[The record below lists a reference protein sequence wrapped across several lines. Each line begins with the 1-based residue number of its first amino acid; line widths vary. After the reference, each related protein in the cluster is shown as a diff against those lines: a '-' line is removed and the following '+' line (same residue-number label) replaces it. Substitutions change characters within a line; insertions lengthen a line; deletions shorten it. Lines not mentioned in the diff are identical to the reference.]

1 MDGIPRENAAHRRNP
16 PLIDDSLSRGR
27 VDLILTPAEM
37 RRLIAI
43 LVMLGLGS
51 SEAVAAPRNSWNKI
65 RYRGG
70 TVHVRVDPWDWNT
83 TLTVRPDSIVLL
95 FSPRT
100 TLKIKPSQVR
110 SISYGEEA
118 HRRVENIVAL
128 GVLIGPLALFGLF
141 HVSRDQ
147 LAGIVYDTEDGKS
160 GAVLLETPFALTIL
174 QALKEVTGKPIEVK
188 P

>member
-1 MDGIPRENAAHRRNP
+1 
-16 PLIDDSLSRGR
+16 
-27 VDLILTPAEM
+27 M

-43 LVMLGLGS
+43 LVVLALAWG
-51 SEAVAAPRNSWNKI
+51 EAVAAPRSSWNKI

-70 TVHVRVDPWDWNT
+70 TVQVRVDPWDWNT
-83 TLTVRPDSIVLL
+83 TLTVTPDAIVLL
-95 FSPRT
+95 FAPRT
-100 TLKIKPSQVR
+100 TVRIRLSQVR

-128 GVLIGPLALFGLF
+128 GVLVGPFALFGLL

-147 LAGIVYDTEDGKS
+147 LVGIVYDTEDGKS
-160 GAVLLETPFALTIL
+160 GALLLETPLALTIL
-174 QALKEVTGKPIEVK
+174 HALRDATGKPIEVK